1 MADAIDLEH
10 MARALQL
17 AANGLYDT
25 APNPSVGCVLVKD
38 GRVVGTGWT
47 APAGGPHAEVVAL
60 AAAGSNARGAT
71 AYVTLEPCCH
81 TGRTGPCTKALIA
94 AGIVR
99 VVFGGHDPNPRVS
112 GAGARELA
120 AAGIAVEGG
129 VMESAAEP
137 LNRGFFTRMRRGS
150 PYVRSKLAVSLD
162 GRTALANGAS
172 KWITS
177 AAARSDVHRWRARSS
192 AVLTGSGTIVDDDPS
207 LDARRDEA
215 QIPESLGIKQPLR
228 VVIDARLKM
237 PPTAKT
243 LSLPGEVLV
252 LTTRALDDPKAVAL
266 RAAGARIER
275 VAGNSEHCDLRAVL
289 EHLGKHEI
297 NDVWVE
303 AGAGLNG
310 ALLELGLIDE
320 LIIYMAPR
328 VLGGSARGMFDVPGL
343 ESLADDYK
351 VTFED
356 FLKVGPDLRI
366 TARVSSVRGAAAS

>member
-1 MADAIDLEH
+1 MAEATDYEH
-10 MARALQL
+10 MAHALQL

-25 APNPSVGCVLVKD
+25 APNPAVGCVLVNG

-60 AAAGSNARGAT
+60 RAAGAAARGAT

-99 VVFGGHDPNPRVS
+99 VVYAGHDPNPRVAGG
-112 GAGARELA
+112 GAQELV
-120 AAGIAVEGG
+120 AAGIGVEGG
-129 VMESAAEP
+129 VMERGAEP
-137 LNRGFFTRMRRGS
+137 LNRGFFTRMRTGL
-150 PYVRSKLAVSLD
+150 PYVRSKLGVSLD

-172 KWITS
+172 QWITS
-177 AAARSDVHRWRARSS
+177 AHARADVHRWRARSS

-215 QIPESLGIKQPLR
+215 GIDASLGIKQPLR
-228 VVIDARLKM
+228 VIVDAKLKT
-237 PPTAKT
+237 PLRART

-252 LTTRALDDPKAVAL
+252 LTTRALDDPAVAAL
-266 RAAGARIER
+266 RSAGAKVDR
-275 VAGNSEHCDLRAVL
+275 VAGNAEHCDLRAVI
-289 EHLGKHEI
+289 EHLGALEI

-303 AGAGLNG
+303 AGAGFNG
-310 ALLELGLIDE
+310 ALLQEGLIDE

-328 VLGGSARGMFDVPGL
+328 LLGDSARGMFSVPPL
-343 ESLADDYK
+343 TSLAAGWSLEFDD
-351 VTFED
+351 FR
-356 FLKVGPDLRI
+356 KVGTDLRI
-366 TARVSSVRGAAAS
+366 TARVSRVAGA

>member
-1 MADAIDLEH
+1 MADATDFEH

-25 APNPSVGCVLVKD
+25 APNPAVGCVLVKD
-38 GRVVGTGWT
+38 ARVVGTGWT
-47 APAGGPHAEVVAL
+47 APAGGPHAEIVAL
-60 AAAGSNARGAT
+60 KAAGAAARGAT

-81 TGRTGPCTKALIA
+81 TGRTGPCTKALLA
-94 AGIVR
+94 AGVAR
-99 VVFGGHDPNPRVS
+99 VVFAGRDPNPRVNGG
-112 GAGARELA
+112 GAAELE

-129 VMESAAEP
+129 VMEQEAEP
-137 LNRGFFTRMRRGS
+137 LNRGFFTRMRRGV

-177 AAARSDVHRWRARSS
+177 AMARSDVHRWRARSS

-207 LDARRDEA
+207 LDARRAEA
-215 QIPESLGIKQPLR
+215 EIPESIGIKQPLR

-252 LTTRALDDPKAVAL
+252 LTTRALDDPKAEAL
-266 RAAGARIER
+266 RAAGARVDRI
-275 VAGNSEHCDLRAVL
+275 AGDAEHCDLRAVIA
-289 EHLGKHEI
+289 HLAALEI

-310 ALLELGLIDE
+310 ALLKAGLIDE

-328 VLGGSARGMFDVPGL
+328 VLGATARGMFEVPAL
-343 ESLADDYK
+343 ESLADDYRA
-351 VTFED
+351 TFD
-356 FLKVGPDLRI
+356 DVRKIGADLRI
-366 TARVSSVRGAAAS
+366 TASVSRVAGA